1 MRRRDISSEDTMLQF
16 KSIGTPLVLALAL
29 FTLAGCDQAEKSA
42 QQMLDQAA
50 QSAKQAIDDTNKAAQ
65 QALNEAIGGEAQQ
78 PEDADKK
85 KDTQEI

>member
-1 MRRRDISSEDTMLQF
+1 MLQL

-50 QSAKQAIDDTNKAAQ
+50 QSAKQAIDKTNEAAQ
-65 QALNEAIGGEAQQ
+65 QALSDAIGSEGQAPKDVEKQEKAQ
-78 PEDADKK
+78 D
-85 KDTQEI
+85 I